1 MTTKKKI
8 AIACQGG
15 GSHTAFTAGVL
26 KKMLAE
32 GVHRKIDLV
41 ALSGTSGGAI
51 CATTC
56 LYGLLKTANGST
68 SPPYKLL
75 VDFWNANSANS
86 TWEKAFNAMAIGATR
101 MIQQGL
107 IPSYTADPYHT
118 DHLMSYWQS
127 LSPREEFLDFQLM
140 LENYIDFS
148 ELQSLIKPSSPR
160 LFLGAVD
167 ILSGDFKVFDSLNP
181 KEIRA
186 ETIMASAGI
195 PTLFK
200 AVEIDGTAY
209 WDGLFSQNPPV
220 ADFLKTDMKKRPD
233 EIWVIKINPIR
244 RKKIPNTGADI
255 IDRRNELAGNLSLLK
270 QIQFIEFI
278 NNLLNKG
285 ALNEELQKKYKPVK
299 IRWIAM
305 SEEMTDSLDY
315 SSKLER
321 DSEFIGRLMDEGE
334 KQAEEFLNSTIK

>member
-1 MTTKKKI
+1 
-8 AIACQGG
+8 
-15 GSHTAFTAGVL
+15 
-26 KKMLAE
+26 
-32 GVHRKIDLV
+32 
-41 ALSGTSGGAI
+41 
-51 CATTC
+51 
-56 LYGLLKTANGST
+56 
-68 SPPYKLL
+68 
-75 VDFWNANSANS
+75 
-86 TWEKAFNAMAIGATR
+86 
-101 MIQQGL
+101 
-107 IPSYTADPYHT
+107 
-118 DHLMSYWQS
+118 
-127 LSPREEFLDFQLM
+127 
-140 LENYIDFS
+140 
-148 ELQSLIKPSSPR
+148 
-160 LFLGAVD
+160 
-167 ILSGDFKVFDSLNP
+167 
-181 KEIRA
+181 
-186 ETIMASAGI
+186 MASAGI

-278 NNLLNKG
+278 NTLLNKG

-315 SSKLER
+315 TSKLER

>member
-1 MTTKKKI
+1 MKKKPRI

-32 GVHRKIDLV
+32 GVHRKFDLV

-51 CATTC
+51 CATAC
-56 LYGLLKTANGST
+56 LYGLLKEANGSK
-68 SPPYKLL
+68 SPPYKWL
-75 VDFWNANSANS
+75 VDFWKANSANS
-86 TWEKAFNAMAIGATR
+86 PWEKAFNAMAINTSR
-101 MIQQGL
+101 MIQQGT
-107 IPSYTADPYHT
+107 IPSYAADPYHT
-118 DHLMSYWQS
+118 DWMMSFWQS
-127 LSPREEFLDFQLM
+127 MSPREEFLDFRLM
-140 LENYIDFS
+140 LENYIDFD

-167 ILSGDFKVFDSLNP
+167 ILSGDFKLFDSLNP

-186 ETIMASAGI
+186 ETLMASAGI

-220 ADFLKTDMKKRPD
+220 ADFLRSDMKKRPD
-233 EIWVIKINPIR
+233 EIWVIKINPIK
-244 RKKIPNTGADI
+244 RKEIPQTGQDI

-270 QIQFIEFI
+270 QIQFIELI
-278 NNLLNKG
+278 NDLLEKG
-285 ALNEELQKKYKPVK
+285 AFNEELQKKYKPVK

-305 SEEMTDSLDY
+305 SEEKSDSLDY
-315 SSKLER
+315 TSKLER
-321 DSEFIGRLMDEGE
+321 DAGFIDRLMAEGE
-334 KQAEEFLNSTIK
+334 KQAGDFLK

>member
-1 MTTKKKI
+1 
-8 AIACQGG
+8 
-15 GSHTAFTAGVL
+15 
-26 KKMLAE
+26 
-32 GVHRKIDLV
+32 
-41 ALSGTSGGAI
+41 
-51 CATTC
+51 
-56 LYGLLKTANGST
+56 
-68 SPPYKLL
+68 
-75 VDFWNANSANS
+75 
-86 TWEKAFNAMAIGATR
+86 
-101 MIQQGL
+101 
-107 IPSYTADPYHT
+107 
-118 DHLMSYWQS
+118 
-127 LSPREEFLDFQLM
+127 
-140 LENYIDFS
+140 
-148 ELQSLIKPSSPR
+148 LIKPSSPR

-220 ADFLKTDMKKRPD
+220 ADFLKPDMKKRPD

-278 NNLLNKG
+278 NTLLDKG

-315 SSKLER
+315 TSKLER

-334 KQAEEFLNSTIK
+334 KQAEEFLNSNIK

>member
-1 MTTKKKI
+1 MAKKKRI

-26 KKMLAE
+26 KKFLEE
-32 GVHRKIDLV
+32 GVHKTYDIV
-41 ALSGTSGGAI
+41 GLSGTSGGAI
-51 CATTC
+51 CATAC
-56 LYGLLKTANGST
+56 LYGLLKAANGSET
-68 SPPYKLL
+68 PPYKWL
-75 VDFWNANSANS
+75 VDFWKANSANS
-86 TWEKAFNAMAIGATR
+86 PWEKAFNAMAIGTTR
-101 MIQQGL
+101 MIQQGF

-118 DHLMSYWQS
+118 DWMMSFWQS
-127 LSPREEFLDFQLM
+127 LSPRDEFLNFQLM
-140 LENYIDFS
+140 LENHIDFD

-186 ETIMASAGI
+186 ETLMASAGI

-220 ADFLKTDMKKRPD
+220 ANFLQLDLKKKPN
-233 EIWVIKINPIR
+233 EIWVIKINPIK
-244 RKKIPNTGADI
+244 RKKIPQTGSDI

-278 NNLLNKG
+278 NTLLDKG
-285 ALNEELQKKYKPVK
+285 ALNEKLQKKYKPVK
-299 IRWIAM
+299 IRWVAM
-305 SEEMTDSLDY
+305 SETMTDNLDY
-315 SSKLER
+315 TSKLER
-321 DSEFIGRLMDEGE
+321 DASFIERLMDEGE
-334 KQAEEFLNSTIK
+334 KQAEAFLNLKMK

>member
-1 MTTKKKI
+1 
-8 AIACQGG
+8 
-15 GSHTAFTAGVL
+15 
-26 KKMLAE
+26 MLAE
-32 GVHRKIDLV
+32 GVHKKINLV

-56 LYGLLKTANGST
+56 LYGLLKTANGPE
-68 SPPYKLL
+68 SPPYKWL

-86 TWEKAFNAMAIGATR
+86 NWEKAFNAIAIGTHR

-118 DHLMSYWQS
+118 DYITSFWQF
-127 LSPREEFLDFQLM
+127 LSPREEFMDFQLM
-140 LENYIDFS
+140 LENYIDFQ
-148 ELQSLIKPSSPR
+148 ELQSLIKPSNPR

-167 ILSGDFKVFDSLNP
+167 ILSGDFKVFDSLHP

-200 AVEIDGTAY
+200 AVEIDGAAY
-209 WDGLFSQNPPV
+209 WDGLFSQNPPI
-220 ADFLKTDMKKRPD
+220 ADFLKPDLKKRPD

-244 RKKIPNTGADI
+244 RREIPNTGADI
-255 IDRRNELAGNLSLLK
+255 MDRRNELAGNLSLLK

-278 NNLLNKG
+278 NTLLEKG

-305 SEEMTDSLDY
+305 SEEMKDSLDY
-315 SSKLER
+315 TSKLER
-321 DSEFIGRLMDEGE
+321 DSEFIGSLMDEGE
-334 KQAEEFLNSTIK
+334 KQAEEFLNSII